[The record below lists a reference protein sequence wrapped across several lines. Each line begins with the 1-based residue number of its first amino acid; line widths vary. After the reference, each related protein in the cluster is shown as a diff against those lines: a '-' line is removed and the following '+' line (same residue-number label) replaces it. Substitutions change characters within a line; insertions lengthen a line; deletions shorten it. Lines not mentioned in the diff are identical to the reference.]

1 MKIEL
6 FPAILAS
13 SPLPRPGPALALAW
27 SSASLSWLMVGGA
40 ILCLLLL
47 AAIVLVVV
55 GSTSKGKRL
64 YDHRALFESLCRAH
78 QLDRKSRRLLCEVAE
93 FHALSQPGR
102 LFIER
107 HWLFPMNL
115 SPQLKSRSAELA
127 ALRRRLFHA
136 PKPKPERN
144 P

>member
-1 MKIEL
+1 MKSEL
-6 FPAILAS
+6 FAAILAW
-13 SPLPRPGPALALAW
+13 SPLPPPGPALALAW
-27 SSASLSWLMVGGA
+27 PSGSLSWLIIGGV
-40 ILCLLLL
+40 IFCLLL
-47 AAIVLVVV
+47 AVIVLVVV
-55 GSTSKGKRL
+55 GSTTKGKPL

-93 FHALSQPGR
+93 FHGLSQPGR

-115 SPQLKSRSAELA
+115 SPALKARSADLA